1 MLPQAFRRIA
11 AFLGVGVV
19 NSLIDVIV
27 FLLAMGAGVPPLL
40 AHIIGF
46 AAGGL
51 NSFLMNGLLTFGRR
65 LADIAQWRTVVPFV
79 GVLAVQFGIGTAT
92 FWLVHHLTG
101 LPIVGKVVA
110 IGITT
115 VASFLLMRRVFATA
129 R

>member
-1 MLPQAFRRIA
+1 MLPQAIMRVV

-27 FLLAMGAGVPPLL
+27 FLLAMAMGVPPLA
-40 AHIIGF
+40 AHVLGF

-51 NSFLMNGLLTFGRR
+51 NSFLMNGLVTFGRR
-65 LADIAQWRTVVPFV
+65 LVDIVRWRTVVPFI
-79 GVLAVQFGIGTAT
+79 GVLAVQFSIGTAT
-92 FWLVHHLTG
+92 FWLVHHATG
-101 LPIVGKVVA
+101 WPILAKLVA

-115 VASFLLMRRVFATA
+115 VASFLLMRRVFAAA